1 MPIRKK
7 ILLIDDD
14 VDFGI
19 LMEKLL
25 TDENFDFLIAHTLTE
40 GMLLLEKENPE
51 FVFLDNM
58 LPDGVGWEKTEYIL
72 HNYPQTQLNLLSGL
86 SVPKTSSST
95 FRILEKPLTRHE
107 LLSCLNN
114 YNLKAV

>member
-1 MPIRKK
+1 MPTRKK

-14 VDFGI
+14 KDFGI
-19 LMEKLL
+19 LMKILL
-25 TDENFDFLIAHTLTE
+25 INENFEFLVAHTLIQ

-58 LPDGVGWEKTEYIL
+58 LPDGLGWEKAEYIL
-72 HNYPQTQLNLLSGL
+72 TNYPQTQLNLLSGFN
-86 SVPKTSSST
+86 VPKTSAST
-95 FRILEKPLTRHE
+95 FRILEKPLTKIE

-114 YNLKAV
+114 YNLKTV